1 MKPIS
6 KTMSSK
12 YVFKVIGIFD
22 SRLQRTDRAMIRWIC
37 GVRLMDKI
45 PSGDLFSRL
54 GLEDTTSVLR
64 SRRLRWHGH
73 VARASGGIHTITE
86 LVVSNGNRGR
96 GRPIAWKDCVHRSIH
111 ECGLLDTDPQNRSAW
126 RVGINSARLQPTPIA
141 GTWTAGWYKL
151 LYIYIHCRFV
161 CKQIKIYWYPNVSH
175 RKRG

>member
-6 KTMSSK
+6 KTISSK

-96 GRPIAWKDCVHRSIH
+96 GRPIAWKDCVHRSTR
-111 ECGLLDTDPQNRSAW
+111 ECGLLDTDPQNRVAW
-126 RVGINSARLQPTPIA
+126 RVGINSARLQPTPVA

-151 LYIYIHCRFV
+151 DIIYLYTLSV
-161 CKQIKIYWYPNVSH
+161 CMQTNKDLLVP
-175 RKRG
+175 